1 MSAAS
6 YVGRVGGLAV
16 AFGVGTAVLT
26 GYGVASADSTSS
38 GGESSS
44 SSQGSSGGGGS
55 SDSSGSTSAGD
66 STGSATGSE
75 SSDSESESASDG
87 DDAAAEDAA
96 DEAAA
101 EDAAAEDTAADDAAA
116 EDAAADDA
124 AAEDAAEED
133 AAADAAEDAA
143 ADLLDEPAPE
153 VDAPASAGSAGS
165 VFSTSDEEATD
176 GEVSDAEFDSPSE
189 EGASDDSA
197 SDAAA
202 DAVAEEEQSAAL
214 EWLAS
219 PEVVAGRAPV
229 ETSLI
234 VQAAVA
240 APADVESAAV
250 ASPVLDVVN
259 GVLDPA
265 GDGPGTPPTGSPLE
279 WAAAAAARREL
290 GIFGNPI
297 TVDPTIGFPD
307 GVIVGDINAEN
318 SNGNALTYTV
328 TSKPDN
334 GKAFVNPTPADPLT
348 DPYAAE
354 VAGSFTYL
362 PDSSLLDSRGTDEF
376 TVMVSELSG
385 LMTLLQNIPVLGSFV
400 KPIVLG
406 LQQTPIIGDL
416 LQPIIGYR
424 TFATI
429 DVNVDELVPVGAP
442 AAFTT
447 MVTSFDGV
455 QISTNF
461 FPAAGLMEGETAPTV
476 LNGPGLS
483 AFGNTDAKSV
493 WTIQGM
499 VPGIVP
505 LREAGY
511 NYVSWDP
518 RGEHASGGYL
528 QLDNPFFEGR
538 DVQHIIDY
546 VATLSQTELDGQGDP
561 TMGMVGGSYGGG
573 IQLVV
578 AGIDDRIE
586 AIVPTIA
593 WNSLNDALYPT
604 ADFKT
609 SWGALLGLAL
619 FRIDARINSQIYPAL
634 IQGSLLG
641 FLNESQQAILSS
653 SGPTVL
659 VESITAPT
667 LLIQG
672 TADGLFPLE
681 QSSINAELLAANDV
695 PVDVIWFCGG
705 HGVCL
710 NPQQPAVGTEPG
722 IYTLQGEVN
731 MESTLDWLDKYVNG
745 NELVP
750 TGPRFE
756 WFDQKGDYH
765 SSDLLPTDPAFY
777 GDPLVTESGGGSL
790 LLQPVFGGSGAQTQP
805 PTPLLLSPA
814 LAAPALIAIDVAV
827 PGPGSVT
834 DIVGAP
840 ELTITY
846 SGLGTS
852 RHIYAQLVNDQ
863 TNRVLGNIL
872 TPVPVD
878 LDGRTHTITM
888 DLAEIAYTA
897 EPGDSLTLQLAGSTS
912 VYADATQWGFID
924 VSDVRLALPTVA
936 ALEDEDVE
944 DEDIVAA

>member
-1 MSAAS
+1 
-6 YVGRVGGLAV
+6 
-16 AFGVGTAVLT
+16 
-26 GYGVASADSTSS
+26 
-38 GGESSS
+38 
-44 SSQGSSGGGGS
+44 
-55 SDSSGSTSAGD
+55 
-66 STGSATGSE
+66 
-75 SSDSESESASDG
+75 
-87 DDAAAEDAA
+87 
-96 DEAAA
+96 
-101 EDAAAEDTAADDAAA
+101 
-116 EDAAADDA
+116 
-124 AAEDAAEED
+124 
-133 AAADAAEDAA
+133 DAA
-143 ADLLDEPAPE
+143 ADLSDEAAPE
-153 VDAPASAGSAGS
+153 VDVPTSSGSDGS
-165 VFSTSDEEATD
+165 VFSTSDEATTD
-176 GEVSDAEFDSPSE
+176 GEVSDAELDSTFDDSASDD
-189 EGASDDSA
+189 GASDDSA
-197 SDAAA
+197 FEADA
-202 DAVAEEEQSAAL
+202 DAVAEEDQSAAL

-219 PEVVAGRAPV
+219 PEVVAGRPTV
-229 ETSLI
+229 ETPLI
-234 VQAAVA
+234 TQAAVA
-240 APADVESAAV
+240 APADVESTAV

-259 GVLDPA
+259 GVLNPA

-297 TVDPTIGFPD
+297 TVDPTIGFPA

-328 TSKPDN
+328 TSGPDS
-334 GKAFVNPTPADPLT
+334 GKAFVNPTPADPVSN
-348 DPYAAE
+348 PYAAE
-354 VAGSFTYL
+354 VAGKFTYL
-362 PDSSLLDSRGTDEF
+362 PDSSLLVSRGTDEF

-385 LMTLLQNIPVLGSFV
+385 LMTLLESIPVLGTFV

-455 QISTNF
+455 QISTNI

-476 LNGPGLS
+476 LNGPGLGAS
-483 AFGNTDAKSV
+483 GNIDANSV

-499 VPGIVP
+499 VPGVMS
-505 LREAGY
+505 LRDAGY
-511 NYVSWDP
+511 NYISWDP
-518 RGEHASGGYL
+518 RGEHASGGFL

-546 VATLSQTELDGQGDP
+546 AATLSQTELDGVGDP

-573 IQLVV
+573 IQLVT
-578 AGIDDRIE
+578 AGIDDRLE

-593 WNSLNDALYPT
+593 WNSLNQSLYPT

-609 SWGALLGLAL
+609 AWAAVLGLAL
-619 FRIDARINSQIYPAL
+619 VTTGARVNSQIYPAL

-672 TADGLFPLE
+672 TVDGLFPLE
-681 QSSINAELLAANDV
+681 QASINAELLAANDI

-710 NPQQPAVGTEPG
+710 DPQKPALGSQPGV
-722 IYTLQGEVN
+722 YTLQGELN
-731 MESTLDWLDKYVNG
+731 MESTLNWLDKYVNG

-756 WFDQKGDYH
+756 WFDQNGDYH

-777 GDPLVTESGGGSL
+777 GDPFVTTDVAGGFL
-790 LLQPVFGGSGAQTQP
+790 LAQPLCCGGSGPQTEP
-805 PTPLLLSPA
+805 PTPLLVAPA
-814 LAAPALIAIDVAV
+814 LAAPAKTAIDIDIS
-827 PGPGSVT
+827 GPVLNT
-834 DIVGAP
+834 IEIVGAP
-840 ELTITY
+840 ELTFSY
-846 SGLGTS
+846 SGLGTN
-852 RHIYAQLVNDQ
+852 RHIYAQLVDDQ
-863 TNRVLGNIL
+863 TNLVLGNII

-878 LDGRTHTITM
+878 LDGRTHEATIE
-888 DLAEIAYTA
+888 LAQIAYTM
-897 EPGDSLTLQLAGSTS
+897 EPGDSLTLQIVGATS
-912 VYADATQWGFID
+912 VYADATQWGFVD
-924 VSDVRLALPTVA
+924 VSDVRLTLPTVA
-936 ALEDEDVE
+936 ALEDEDT
-944 DEDIVAA
+944 VAA

>member
-44 SSQGSSGGGGS
+44 SSQDSSGGGGS
-55 SDSSGSTSAGD
+55 SDSAGATGAGD
-66 STGSATGSE
+66 STGSE
-75 SSDSESESASDG
+75 SSESASASDG
-87 DDAAAEDAA
+87 ADAAA

-101 EDAAAEDTAADDAAA
+101 DEAAADDAAEDAAAAA

-124 AAEDAAEED
+124 AEDAAEDAAAE
-133 AAADAAEDAA
+133 AAEDAA
-143 ADLLDEPAPE
+143 ADLSDEPEPE
-153 VDAPASAGSAGS
+153 VEVPASSGSDGS
-165 VFSTSDEEATD
+165 VFSTPDEETAD
-176 GEVSDAEFDSPSE
+176 AEVSDAEFDSPSDDS
-189 EGASDDSA
+189 ASDDSA

-202 DAVAEEEQSAAL
+202 EAVAEEDQSAAL

-219 PEVVAGRAPV
+219 PQVVAGRPTV
-229 ETSLI
+229 ETPLI
-234 VQAAVA
+234 TQAAVA
-240 APADVESAAV
+240 TPADVESTAV

-259 GVLDPA
+259 GVLNPL

-328 TSKPDN
+328 MSGPDN

-362 PDSSLLDSRGTDEF
+362 PDSSLLVSRGTDEF

-385 LMTLLQNIPVLGSFV
+385 LMTLLQNIPVLGAFV
-400 KPIVLG
+400 KPIVLS

-455 QISTNF
+455 QISTNI
-461 FPAAGLMEGETAPTV
+461 FPATGLMEGETAPTV

-483 AFGNTDAKSV
+483 AFGNTDANSV

-511 NYVSWDP
+511 NYISWDP

-546 VATLSQTELDGQGDP
+546 AATLSQTELDGVGDP

-578 AGIDDRIE
+578 AGIDDRVE

-593 WNSLNDALYPT
+593 WNSLNESLYPT

-619 FRIDARINSQIYPAL
+619 FRIDAQINSQIYPAL

-681 QSSINAELLAANDV
+681 QSSINAELLAANDI

-710 NPQQPAVGTEPG
+710 DPQKPAVGAEPG
-722 IYTLQGEVN
+722 VYTLQGELN

-756 WFDQKGDYH
+756 WFDQNGDYH

-777 GDPLVTESGGGSL
+777 GDPLLTESGGGSL
-790 LLQPVFGGSGAQTQP
+790 LLQPVFGGSGAQTQS

-834 DIVGAP
+834 EIVGAP

-852 RHIYAQLVNDQ
+852 RHIYAQLVDDQ
-863 TNRVLGNIL
+863 TNLVLGNII

-878 LDGRTHTITM
+878 LDGRTHTITI
-888 DLAEIAYTA
+888 DLAEIAYTT

-936 ALEDEDVE
+936 ALEDEDV
-944 DEDIVAA
+944 VAA